1 MAPPKSDC
9 DYRVVAVRV
18 GTRTTERSD
27 VYLNY
32 RLYGEDDGPA
42 TVDYYFWVL
51 QGPEGT
57 VVVDTGFGE
66 EAGRKRGRNLLLH
79 PVEALSQL
87 GVDPA
92 AIDHVIVTH
101 GHYDHIGNLGLF
113 PNARIHM
120 AEAEYRFW
128 TSPTAGHV
136 QFAFYSETGE
146 IDQLRRAETEGRLEL
161 FSGETAPVP
170 GLRLVEVGGHTPGQ
184 AIVYVHT
191 SEGEVLLAS
200 DAVHF
205 YEELERDMPFTAISD
220 LPAMYKAF
228 AIIREE
234 VRERGLIVIPG
245 HDPAVLTRF
254 RACEE
259 LPAGAG
265 IAIGVPQTTHKETP

>member
-42 TVDYYFWVL
+42 SVDYYFWVL

-120 AEAEYRFW
+120 AGAEYRFW

-146 IDQLRRAETEGRLEL
+146 IDQLRRA
-161 FSGETAPVP
+161 
-170 GLRLVEVGGHTPGQ
+170 
-184 AIVYVHT
+184 
-191 SEGEVLLAS
+191 
-200 DAVHF
+200 
-205 YEELERDMPFTAISD
+205 
-220 LPAMYKAF
+220 
-228 AIIREE
+228 
-234 VRERGLIVIPG
+234 
-245 HDPAVLTRF
+245 
-254 RACEE
+254 
-259 LPAGAG
+259 
-265 IAIGVPQTTHKETP
+265 